1 MPDFLVIGAMKGGT
15 TSLYHY
21 LNAHPQV
28 FMTKIK
34 EVDFFTEELNWG
46 KGFDWYTK
54 QFAEAPLEAKK
65 GEASTSYTKFPRYSG
80 VAPRIAEHLPGAQL
94 IYVVRDPMERI
105 RSHYQHNI
113 AIGQESLPIE
123 KAIEHNPVYLDY
135 SRYALQLDQYLEHYD
150 RGHVLVIT
158 SEDLRDDRE
167 ATFRKVLEFLDVDTD
182 VKVDALERE
191 HYKTE
196 ERPAYG
202 PIVGAARRTLKR
214 LFPKNVGL
222 WRGRFIPAS
231 VKKSIGKPVSEQE
244 HITSTTI
251 TNEARERIAEELRD
265 DVARLRSFLGPDFAG
280 WNIG

>member
-54 QFAEAPLEAKK
+54 QFAEAPPGAKK

-80 VAPRIAEHLPGAQL
+80 VAPRIAEHLPEARL

-105 RSHYQHNI
+105 RSHYQHNV
-113 AIGQESLPIE
+113 AIGEESLPIE
-123 KAIEHNPVYLDY
+123 KAIEENPVYIDY
-135 SRYALQLDQYLEHYD
+135 SRYALQLDQYLDHYD
-150 RGHVLVIT
+150 RDRVIVIT
-158 SEDLRDDRE
+158 SEGLRDDRT
-167 ATFRKVLEFLDVDTD
+167 ATFKQVLGFLGVDPG
-182 VKVDALERE
+182 VRVAALERE
-191 HYKTE
+191 YYKTE

-202 PIVGAARRTLKR
+202 AVVGAARRALKR
-214 LFPKNVGL
+214 LFPRNVGL

-231 VKKSIGKPVSEQE
+231 VKRRIGKPVMEQG
-244 HITSTTI
+244 HITSTSI
-251 TNEARERIAEELRD
+251 PDEARERIAEELRD
-265 DVARLRSFLGPDFAG
+265 DVARLRSFLGSDFTG

>member
-1 MPDFLVIGAMKGGT
+1 MPDFLVIGTMKGGT

-54 QFAEAPLEAKK
+54 QFADAPPGVKK

-80 VAPRIAEHLPGAQL
+80 VAPRIAEHLPEAKL

-105 RSHYQHNI
+105 RSHYQHNV
-113 AIGQESLPIE
+113 AIGVESLPIE
-123 KAIEHNPVYLDY
+123 NAIDQNPVYIDY

-150 RGHVLVIT
+150 RDRVLVIT
-158 SEDLRDDRE
+158 SEDLRDDRA
-167 ATFRKVLEFLDVDTD
+167 ATFKQVLGFLDVDAD
-182 VKVDALERE
+182 VSVDILERE
-191 HYKTE
+191 YYKTE

-231 VKKSIGKPVSEQE
+231 VKKRIGKPAPEQE
-244 HITSTTI
+244 RLTSSSI
-251 TNEARERIAEELRD
+251 PDEARQHIVEELRE
-265 DVARLRSFLGPDFAG
+265 DVARLRSFLGSDFSG